1 MKNTILFPFALL
13 SLLVLLPGLAAGQ
26 ETAFRLPRYEKVK
39 LKNGLTV
46 YLMEQHEVP
55 LVYVTAVF
63 PAGAVH
69 DGNQAGLAFLTA
81 EALTFGTRKLTK
93 DQIEEQVDF
102 LGASLNAYATTE
114 AAYVTSSFASA
125 DTDVMLPLL
134 EQVITAPAFDTKEV
148 TKRRTR
154 LLAELK
160 QAKEKPREVIEAY
173 FVKFLYNDHPYGNP
187 VMGTRESVT
196 SLQPADVQR
205 FYAAHYHPE
214 EAALA
219 VVGDFDVRKMRNKI
233 KKLFGDWQSPGPEA
247 VAAAATFN
255 RDMAIPS
262 QTKVLLINKPDATET
277 TFQIGGLGIARNNE
291 DYVAVQVVNTILG
304 GRFTSWLNDELRVN
318 AGLTYGARS
327 AFTPHRQTGSFAIST
342 FTQTVTTGQAV
353 DLALK
358 VYHRLLNEGPDAT
371 TLTSAK
377 NYIKGQ
383 FPPRYETSGQLATL
397 LAEMFLYNFDES
409 FINTFNQKVDA
420 LSPERVKE
428 VTRKYFPRENL
439 VFVLIG
445 KADEIRDTAKQYGEI
460 TEKQIKEEGF

>member
-1 MKNTILFPFALL
+1 MKNTRILPFALL
-13 SLLVLLPGLAAGQ
+13 ALFALLPVLAAAQ
-26 ETAFRLPRYEKVK
+26 ASEFRLPRYEKVK

-81 EALTFGTRKLTK
+81 EALTFGTKKFTK

-114 AAYVTSSFASA
+114 AAYVASSFAAA
-125 DTDVMLPLL
+125 DADVMLPLL
-134 EQVITAPAFDTKEV
+134 EQVITAPGFDAREV
-148 TKRRTR
+148 TKRRAR

-160 QAKEKPREVIEAY
+160 QAKEKPREVIGAY
-173 FVKFLYNDHPYGNP
+173 FAKFLYNDHPYGNP
-187 VMGTRESVT
+187 VMGTPEAAAA
-196 SLQPADVQR
+196 LQAADVQR

-219 VVGDFDVRKMRNKI
+219 VVGDFDMRKMRGKI
-233 KKLFGDWQSPGPEA
+233 RKLFGDWQSPGPEA
-247 VAAAATFN
+247 VAAAATSN
-255 RDMAIPS
+255 RDASMPS
-262 QTKVLLINKPDATET
+262 QRKVLLINKPDATET

-318 AGLTYGARS
+318 AGLTYGAGS
-327 AFTPHRQTGSFAIST
+327 SFNAHRQAGSFAIST
-342 FTQTVTTGQAV
+342 FTQTATTGQAV

-358 VYHRLLNEGPDAT
+358 VYYRLLNEGPDAA
-371 TLTSAK
+371 TLASAK

-445 KADEIRDTAKQYGEI
+445 KADEIRDTVKQYGEI